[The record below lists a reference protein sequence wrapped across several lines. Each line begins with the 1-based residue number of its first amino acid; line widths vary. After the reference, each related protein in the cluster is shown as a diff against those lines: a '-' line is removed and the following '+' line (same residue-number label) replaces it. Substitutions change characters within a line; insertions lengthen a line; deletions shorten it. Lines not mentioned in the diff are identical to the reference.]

1 MRIFPELEVLSEKF
15 EKTIFTIYILH
26 ILYKFQLCSP
36 YSRFWKLML
45 EE

>member
-1 MRIFPELEVLSEKF
+1 MRIFPEPEVLSKKF
-15 EKTIFTIYILH
+15 RKTIFTIYILH
-26 ILYKFQLCSP
+26 IQYKFQLCSL